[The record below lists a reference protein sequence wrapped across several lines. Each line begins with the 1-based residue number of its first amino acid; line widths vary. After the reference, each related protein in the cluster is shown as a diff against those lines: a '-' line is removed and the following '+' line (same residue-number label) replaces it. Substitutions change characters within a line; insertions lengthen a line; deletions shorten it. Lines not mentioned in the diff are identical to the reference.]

1 MLFLFQF
8 PEFGSTFGF
17 RLLLPVVQVEH
28 ILLVLLFQFLQLVF
42 LHGYHVFLFLD
53 ARLVFGFQLL
63 FQGLFLLLQTEGF
76 SLDFRQSLD
85 ALVMFRLI
93 VVDGADVALDVLQGD
108 GDAVERCAFVHNLRR
123 EVGLPEDGLVA
134 QLTDVFFPS
143 LLVLLEP
150 ALQGALA
157 VFQEGLQFVHTRA
170 ELQVLGLQLH
180 QCLVLF
186 LQSLLQLF
194 FPLQGKFLDDELG
207 VVDAVLLAHVQ
218 ARVRLDTVFQLLL
231 LGFEESLLAAQLH
244 LVVEGGQ
251 FVLLAAALRMQLLR
265 ELFVFLVKRFGSRFV
280 LTAGFF
286 DAGIERV
293 VQSLKLLDFGLVD
306 AVPLLV
312 EALDERLVLGRDFCV
327 VRGKD
332 ALLFLQS
339 LLLVLPFF
347 LTGRTL
353 HDFFYLAA
361 GILLFLLLCFLQFVV
376 QDGQRLLHLVA
387 ALARLFLQLLTAGE
401 EGGTCLLGLVLLFL
415 GLGQQAF
422 GKAVGGGQFAATL
435 HEGGLLA

>member
-1 MLFLFQF
+1 MY
-8 PEFGSTFGF
+8 
-17 RLLLPVVQVEH
+17 
-28 ILLVLLFQFLQLVF
+28 
-42 LHGYHVFLFLD
+42 GYHVFLFLD

-76 SLDFRQSLD
+76 SLDFSQSLD

-93 VVDGADVALDVLQGD
+93 VIDGADVALDVLQGD
-108 GDAVERCAFVHNLRR
+108 GDAVERRTLVYNLRR

-143 LLVLLEP
+143 FLVLFEP

-180 QCLVLF
+180 QCLVFL

-194 FPLQGKFLDDELG
+194 FPLQREFLDDELG

-218 ARVRLDTVFQLLL
+218 TGVRLDAVFQLLL

-251 FVLLAAALRMQLLR
+251 FVLLAAAFRMQLLR

-293 VQSLKLLDFGLVD
+293 VQSL
-306 AVPLLV
+306 
-312 EALDERLVLGRDFCV
+312 
-327 VRGKD
+327 
-332 ALLFLQS
+332 
-339 LLLVLPFF
+339 
-347 LTGRTL
+347 
-353 HDFFYLAA
+353 
-361 GILLFLLLCFLQFVV
+361 
-376 QDGQRLLHLVA
+376 
-387 ALARLFLQLLTAGE
+387 
-401 EGGTCLLGLVLLFL
+401 
-415 GLGQQAF
+415 
-422 GKAVGGGQFAATL
+422 
-435 HEGGLLA
+435 